1 MLGLPKAT
9 EMSKQLPKKAIYA
22 KFQMNT
28 AAKEKIDADISRITI
43 VNEIT
48 PNKVNIPAGDEVKSF
63 FVLLVTLKRKEFE
76 EKNIVTLSKLIPQ
89 NILFVLEYENESR
102 LAIYHTKVMQT
113 EWKPTEEQRVE
124 LKGLNL
130 DKVWENIIKSLEL
143 GVWNEELSLDE
154 NLALHQKQDKLKK
167 EIDKLEKQAR
177 AEKQPKK
184 KFELAGKV
192 KKLKEELKQ
201 MSVDNN
207 GGKTNG

>member
-63 FVLLVTLKRKEFE
+63 FVLLVTLKKKEFE
-76 EKNIVTLSKLIPQ
+76 EKTIATLSKLIPQ
-89 NILFVLEYENESR
+89 NILFVLECGNESK
-102 LAIYHTKVMQT
+102 LAIYHTKLMQT
-113 EWKPTEEQRVE
+113 DWMPIEEQRIE
-124 LKGLNL
+124 LQGLNL
-130 DKVWENIIKSLEL
+130 DKVWENLIRSLEC

-154 NLALHQKQDKLKK
+154 NLALHEQQEKLQKQ
-167 EIDKLEKQAR
+167 ITKLEKQAR

-184 KFELAGKV
+184 KFEIVQQL
-192 KKLKEELKQ
+192 KKLKVKL
-201 MSVDNN
+201 
-207 GGKTNG
+207 